1 MLLNIATTVGKNVNY
16 FSLDHIL
23 VYLFLLVT
31 LVVGWYVGRK
41 NKTIADY
48 ALGGRMFSISVLV
61 MTFVATML
69 GGATTIGLS
78 SRVFADGIIMFVAAL
93 GYIITRLLISLFIA
107 PKMVHFEGCLTMGD
121 MMGQLY
127 GERSRK
133 VAAVVRTLSSV
144 VAVATQSLALGI
156 IFESLLGMKRNV
168 GIALGGLTFVAY
180 SVFGGIKSVAFT
192 DVIQFG
198 VRIVMIPQKVASQ

>member
-1 MLLNIATTVGKNVNY
+1 MLLDITTTIDKNVGY

-31 LVVGWYVGRK
+31 LAVGWYVGRK
-41 NKTIADY
+41 NKTINDY
-48 ALGGRMFSISVLV
+48 ALGGRKFSTSVLV

-93 GYIITRLLISLFIA
+93 GYIIPYLFMALFIA
-107 PKMVHFEGCLTMGD
+107 PKIVHFEGCLTIGD
-121 MMGQLY
+121 MVGQLY

-133 VAAVVRTLSSV
+133 VTAIVGTLYSIFV
-144 VAVATQSLALGI
+144 VATQSLALGI
-156 IFESLLGMKRNV
+156 IFEALLGMKRNV
-168 GIALGGLTFVAY
+168 GIALGGLR
-180 SVFGGIKSVAFT
+180 SWLMLPL
-192 DVIQFG
+192 G
-198 VRIVMIPQKVASQ
+198 VSSRSPLPMSFSLLCLLS